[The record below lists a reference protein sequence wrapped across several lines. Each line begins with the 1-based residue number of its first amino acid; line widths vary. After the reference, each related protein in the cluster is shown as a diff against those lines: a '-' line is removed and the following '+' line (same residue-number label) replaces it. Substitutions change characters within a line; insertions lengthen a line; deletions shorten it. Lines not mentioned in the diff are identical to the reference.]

1 MLGAGPRAGGH
12 HRGPPRHPYE
22 GVARSAPREGNVPPV
37 DWSEWA
43 DRLHRALVEADGDQE
58 RQMNAL
64 RDAHHSAVFRL
75 LIADL
80 DGRFTVERLADHLS
94 ALADAVLEEVLDLA
108 WVSMTKKHCDRPK
121 FAVIGYGKL
130 GGKELGYDSDLDLV
144 FIYDDP
150 DLEADL
156 TYSRL
161 VRRMMSWLTIQ
172 TSSGKLFDVD
182 LRLRPN
188 GDSGLI
194 VSSFDM
200 FSRYQRNADGNG
212 AWFWE
217 HQALTRARFVAGD
230 ADVGK
235 RFEDERREILMMP
248 RTQDEARA
256 SVLEMRR
263 KMLDGHPN
271 RTALFDIKHD
281 RGGMVDVEFIV
292 QLLVLTHSAEHPELV
307 NNFGNILLL
316 EKAADLGLTDPAV
329 SAPAV
334 RAYRRYRALQHEIRL
349 NAGEGVPVRVPAD
362 MIEAEREAVL
372 KLWRTVFETDAPLRE
387 GDTFDRSETR

>member
-1 MLGAGPRAGGH
+1 
-12 HRGPPRHPYE
+12 
-22 GVARSAPREGNVPPV
+22 
-37 DWSEWA
+37 
-43 DRLHRALVEADGDQE
+43 
-58 RQMNAL
+58 
-64 RDAHHSAVFRL
+64 
-75 LIADL
+75 
-80 DGRFTVERLADHLS
+80 
-94 ALADAVLEEVLDLA
+94 
-108 WVSMTKKHCDRPK
+108 
-121 FAVIGYGKL
+121 
-130 GGKELGYDSDLDLV
+130 
-144 FIYDDP
+144 
-150 DLEADL
+150 
-156 TYSRL
+156 
-161 VRRMMSWLTIQ
+161 MMSWLTIQ

-334 RAYRRYRALQHEIRL
+334 RAYRRYRTLQHEIRL

-387 GDTFDRSETR
+387 GNTSDRSETR

>member
-1 MLGAGPRAGGH
+1 
-12 HRGPPRHPYE
+12 
-22 GVARSAPREGNVPPV
+22 
-37 DWSEWA
+37 
-43 DRLHRALVEADGDQE
+43 
-58 RQMNAL
+58 MNAL

-94 ALADAVLEEVLDLA
+94 ALADAVLEEVIDLA
-108 WVSMTKKHCDRPK
+108 WRSVPKKHCERPK

-150 DLEADL
+150 DQEADL

-161 VRRMMSWLTIQ
+161 VRRMMSWLTLQ

-194 VSSFDM
+194 VSPFAM

-230 ADVGK
+230 ADLGR
-235 RFEDERREILMMP
+235 RFEEERREILMLA
-248 RTQDEARA
+248 RTGEEACRD
-256 SVLEMRR
+256 VLDMRR
-263 KMLDGHPN
+263 KMLEGHPN
-271 RTALFDIKHD
+271 RTPYFDIKHD
-281 RGGMVDVEFIV
+281 RGGMVDVEFVV
-292 QLLVLTHSAEHPELV
+292 QLLVLTHSKAHPELV
-307 NNFGNILLL
+307 NNFGNILLM
-316 EKAADLGLTDPAV
+316 ETAARLGLVDDELAA
-329 SAPAV
+329 SAV
-334 RAYRRYRALQHEIRL
+334 RAYRRYRVLQHEIRL
-349 NAGEGVPVRVPAD
+349 NSGEGVPVRVPVD
-362 MIEAEREAVL
+362 LVREEQKAVL
-372 KLWRTVFETDAPLRE
+372 ALWKSVFGTDEPQRNA
-387 GDTFDRSETR
+387 